1 MPGSGAG
8 VRDGGAGGDGA
19 PVQLPRRPG
28 PGPGA
33 WQGGRGGQRRHHQ
46 PHPRHQHPQLR
57 PQPRLEHLL
66 SYPQKQGK
74 SMPG

>member
-19 PVQLPRRPG
+19 PVQLPLRPG

-33 WQGGRGGQRRHHQ
+33 WQG
-46 PHPRHQHPQLR
+46 
-57 PQPRLEHLL
+57 
-66 SYPQKQGK
+66 SASK
-74 SMPG
+74 SCIRIASEGL

>member
-19 PVQLPRRPG
+19 PVQLPHRPG

-33 WQGGRGGQRRHHQ
+33 GQG
-46 PHPRHQHPQLR
+46 
-57 PQPRLEHLL
+57 LL
-66 SYPQKQGK
+66 LQID
-74 SMPG
+74 